1 MDMVQR
7 ARHTV
12 DVESQQKL
20 PQPQLT
26 QKGKTYKPKRG
37 TETKGQKTRRTR
49 NRMMEYDNELIKDF
63 ITEKDPTIER
73 DKIVIDKIYE
83 VIDKIYEI
91 PLDFTEDLIMVNYYF
106 TVIKNVYG
114 IKKQFTYKKDII
126 INLDEYKIRL
136 RDQKIKELGI

>member
-12 DVESQQKL
+12 DIKPQQKL
-20 PQPQLT
+20 PLPQLT
-26 QKGKTYKPKRG
+26 QKGKTYKPQRG

-63 ITEKDPTIER
+63 ITEKEPTIER
-73 DKIVIDKIYE
+73 DKIVIDRINE
-83 VIDKIYEI
+83 V

-114 IKKQFTYKKDII
+114 MKKQFTYKKDIN

>member
-1 MDMVQR
+1 
-7 ARHTV
+7 
-12 DVESQQKL
+12 
-20 PQPQLT
+20 
-26 QKGKTYKPKRG
+26 
-37 TETKGQKTRRTR
+37 
-49 NRMMEYDNELIKDF
+49 MMEYDNELIKDF